1 MLCNLDPLGIGDVSL
16 KGFHVFFIAISLIL
30 TLGFGVW
37 EIRDYA
43 EAGKRASLYLGAGSF
58 AVALLLAVY
67 GVWFLRKLRGVS
79 YV

>member
-1 MLCNLDPLGIGDVSL
+1 MSL
-16 KGFHVFFIAISLIL
+16 KGFHVFFIAVALIL

-43 EAGKRASLYLGAGSF
+43 DAGKPGSLYLGVGSF
-58 AVALLLAVY
+58 AVAVLLAVY
-67 GVWFLRKLRGVS
+67 GAWFLRKLRGVS